1 MLLILSQLNTSQQ
14 VFFILKESL
23 IVFDNYQASIIV
35 DKKPIS
41 LGLWDTAGIYWS
53 FGLWVG
59 QEDYDRL
66 RPLSYPRTDI
76 FLLCFAIDKYV
87 LSN

>member
-1 MLLILSQLNTSQQ
+1 M
-14 VFFILKESL
+14 
-23 IVFDNYQASIIV
+23 FDNYQASVMV

-41 LGLWDTAGIYWS
+41 LGLWDTAGRS
-53 FGLWVG
+53 SECTLFVG

-76 FLLCFAIDKYV
+76 FLLCFAIDK
-87 LSN
+87 